1 MAWVAFLKKNHNKY
15 SGEWSTKDTST
26 LTMEFWYRSWIRFV
40 KNTRGTC
47 ISCPITLKLQ
57 LKELLN
63 EENTRV
69 STDNAYHLAIS
80 STWHWTDN
88 ASDNYKGQ
96 YSGTSENTCNIMPR
110 NAQHRSI
117 WHGTPMATFITHLK
131 MYFNILQ
138 SQYTLYRKVAYH
150 LVDKRPYKQLEMSR
164 QVNWHTQNVI
174 TVSSTNHHPKYFNVT
189 RKTTILRL
197 LLTITDTIQ
206 HKNTECIS
214 IVLGCRGYTSWNR
227 PEIANTMIT
236 ATSCWFP
243 KSTKQ
248 IQKLVQN
255 HV

>member
-1 MAWVAFLKKNHNKY
+1 MTWAAFLKKNHNKY
-15 SGEWSTKDTST
+15 SGEWSTKGTST

-88 ASDNYKGQ
+88 ASDKYKGQ

-131 MYFNILQ
+131 TNFNILQ

-150 LVDKRPYKQLEMSR
+150 LIDIRPYKQLDVQTSQLTHSKR
-164 QVNWHTQNVI
+164 
-174 TVSSTNHHPKYFNVT
+174 HHSELNQSPSQIPW
-189 RKTTILRL
+189 RH
-197 LLTITDTIQ
+197 Q
-206 HKNTECIS
+206 KNNNIK
-214 IVLGCRGYTSWNR
+214 IAHYNR
-227 PEIANTMIT
+227 HIT
-236 ATSCWFP
+236 AQEYWMYLNCSG
-243 KSTKQ
+243 
-248 IQKLVQN
+248 L
-255 HV
+255 